1 MNDCASEKGAL
12 DFDRIVV
19 VDWSANSTPKR
30 GADSIW
36 IGSAGAGGG
45 APENL
50 PTRVQ
55 AMDVLRKRITA
66 GLAAGQRVLIAFDIG
81 FGFPRGFA
89 QRLTG
94 QASALAV
101 WDWLAQRVRDD
112 AGNRNNRFEVAAAMN
127 REFPGIGPFWGRPSG
142 HDLPDLPEK
151 GTARQGH
158 GLVEL
163 RETEALCSGA
173 HPMWKL
179 YTTGS
184 VGSQSLLGIAHLA
197 GLRREFGAALAV
209 WPMQPADARV
219 VVVET
224 YLSLIDAAVRKAQGY
239 ACKDAAQV
247 DLLARALHRADISTL
262 MAAPATPAVLR
273 EEGWILGAGHHVSLL
288 RALDGGQ

>member
-1 MNDCASEKGAL
+1 MRGGAPAEGTQH
-12 DFDRIVV
+12 FDRVVV

-36 IGSAGAGGG
+36 IGSAGAGAC

-50 PTRVQ
+50 ATRVQ
-55 AMDVLRKRITA
+55 AMDVLRARIDA
-66 GLAAGQRVLIAFDIG
+66 GIAAGQRVLIAFDIG

-89 QRLTG
+89 QHLTG

-112 AGNRNNRFEVAAAMN
+112 ARNRNNRFEVAAAIN
-127 REFPGIGPFWGRPSG
+127 REFPGVGPFWGRPSG
-142 HDLPDLPEK
+142 RALPDLPEK
-151 GTARQGH
+151 GLARHGH
-158 GLVEL
+158 GLAEL

-197 GLRREFGAALAV
+197 ALRVEYGAALSV
-209 WPMQPADARV
+209 WPMQPADAPV

-224 YLSLIDAAVRKAQGY
+224 YLSLIDTAVRKAQGY

-247 DLLARALHRADISTL
+247 DLLARALHRSD
-262 MAAPATPAVLR
+262 MAALMVPPAAAAVLR
-273 EEGWILGAGHHVSLL
+273 EEGWILGAGHQASLL
-288 RALDGGQ
+288 KALDSAE